1 MPDELGD
8 SCIDLKRQIEQEG
21 AEAQSVHEIE
31 PKHSDRTQP
40 GRAGTKAKAKTGEV
54 LTTEGTESTE
64 ENHAVFLC
72 ALCALCGLALLML
85 SSFSSAKISPDNRSK
100 ESNSLSTLVL
110 WSSVFYLSR
119 FQVHHCYGFIQPRT
133 P

>member
-64 ENHAVFLC
+64 STESTEENHAVFLC
-72 ALCALCGLALLML
+72 ALCALCGLALG
-85 SSFSSAKISPDNRSK
+85 IRTVVRPDVVR
-100 ESNSLSTLVL
+100 L
-110 WSSVFYLSR
+110 
-119 FQVHHCYGFIQPRT
+119 
-133 P
+133 